1 MLRRVIVEGCCF
13 WSFYFSNQQSSPL
26 CVPGTVLGIRDEAI
40 IVRDKVLAF
49 IELIVCWGRRGRQY
63 RKNKVHDYKT

>member
-1 MLRRVIVEGCCF
+1 MLRRVVVEGCCF

-49 IELIVCWGRRGRQY
+49 IELIVC
-63 RKNKVHDYKT
+63 

>member
-1 MLRRVIVEGCCF
+1 M
-13 WSFYFSNQQSSPL
+13 
-26 CVPGTVLGIRDEAI
+26 PGTVLGTRDEAM

-49 IELIVCWGRRGRQY
+49 TEHTVWWGRQGRQY